1 MDRSSAY
8 ICDRCGFRYP
18 RLRREWTGLMVCDA
32 DYDHR
37 PPDHYPPN
45 IYPEGLPRRDAR
57 PYPPDV
63 FVDTSLPPNWDD
75 L

>member
-1 MDRSSAY
+1 MDAAF

-18 RLRREWTGLMVCDA
+18 RLRREWTGLMVCDE
-32 DYDHR
+32 DFDLR
-37 PPDHYPPN
+37 PPDHSPPRLG
-45 IYPEGLPRRDAR
+45 PEGLPRRDAR

-63 FVDTSLPPNWDD
+63 FVDPDLPPDWGS